1 VRSDDTDYD
10 AKIKEAHMAH
20 QHRAVDEAVN
30 NALMQQMVRQVSK
43 YVDACWDALSID
55 IVKPAPEQQA
65 EELQQ

>member
-1 VRSDDTDYD
+1 
-10 AKIKEAHMAH
+10 MAH